1 MRAKLPVNTTL
12 APSSGIGDSTHH
24 AADTSKGDS
33 RTVTVKSLCGESAS
47 TKPSARRL
55 PLSTAGSESLDEFS
69 NSVLSDMGILDDDDF
84 GSECGSGDFDAFV
97 DTHRYRIAGSGGKP
111 LGPVP
116 ANPLANRHAAHKG
129 RSLSNGGA
137 SSKSAKQ
144 SAARQAEVAKWMG
157 QLLGRSGHDGGG
169 GGGGGNDA
177 EQGGLR
183 FSGGTTLEGL
193 LAECVDDRIA
203 LERTMVAVSVPYHD
217 RCARYSHFG
226 WQVTEDI

>member
-84 GSECGSGDFDAFV
+84 GSECGSGPSLPQQREEQ
-97 DTHRYRIAGSGGKP
+97 HWRHHGGKQQ
-111 LGPVP
+111 
-116 ANPLANRHAAHKG
+116 HY
-129 RSLSNGGA
+129 
-137 SSKSAKQ
+137 
-144 SAARQAEVAKWMG
+144 
-157 QLLGRSGHDGGG
+157 
-169 GGGGGNDA
+169 
-177 EQGGLR
+177 
-183 FSGGTTLEGL
+183 
-193 LAECVDDRIA
+193 IA
-203 LERTMVAVSVPYHD
+203 LDHILYHFYQMVSKLY
-217 RCARYSHFG
+217 Y
-226 WQVTEDI
+226 I